1 MSPRRKSRRTDK
13 RGQVRGAQ
21 FGQSQPSTMPAP
33 DWSRTGAHNVAGV
46 TFQVAVTAGLIVA
59 ARARELPLTRVTPE
73 GFEDIDVEFSDETR
87 GLVQVKE
94 RSPTGRFGRSDF
106 ATALRAKRNVLSDPH
121 CRFVLATNAALG
133 GGLSETGWSRSLS
146 ECLAQD
152 ARCRLVELLYGSFED
167 PCEILARC
175 HLIRVEWDV
184 VEKSRVDLA
193 RILNVHPSV
202 AALVYSRLLEVI
214 TNVAVR
220 QRSSTPESAEW
231 TAPSDL
237 DALAKRVLETVNVA
251 SLDEAVHRGLIEPV
265 DFSVRSDIPVEEFV
279 AGVDVLPAHIAANL
293 DLPRPKETEALADA
307 LREHHSALLVGPSGT
322 GKSALLWRVARELAG
337 RVRPYRLLRL
347 LPDDIP
353 CLSRWIRLQE
363 PSINSPLL
371 ICADNLGRRTNEG
384 WTAFAR
390 EFIDSPGVLLLGA
403 CREEDHRPDLAVGR
417 TTIVDP
423 KLDQAL
429 AVSIGGALAERGVQ
443 TTLDIFEAFDAS
455 EGLLMEFLSLVM
467 TGRRLRQVV
476 EQQVHDRLKEDRA
489 TERDILRC
497 VATAHSVGVAIPAEV
512 LETLFPSQDLA
523 PALAL
528 LDREH
533 ILVSDSGSNWRGLHE
548 LRSTVARDYVHQFP
562 PPTMAATIRR
572 LVECLSTEDASRL
585 VELYARSDVDLEP
598 AAAAISNILRSEPL
612 SAENGERLVRA
623 LGMADAYRHA
633 RMCLRV
639 IEENRPSNLDPETV
653 LNLTYAHRFAGVSF
667 DSLTDVNPGF
677 ALLVRL
683 AGLLPDRP
691 PSLREIGVQDL
702 SSDQVL
708 AIALRATPHQAVAW
722 LESLEGSGAAG
733 NVPIQDVAEHF
744 GDAPLDV
751 FASLSATLRECSGV
765 DGITNYNDVLG
776 DFDHRMR
783 LLASGLPDC
792 IDISSRDEC
801 DGRVVTAKLLAP
813 WGDDKLNDR
822 SVEVCRLIFDLLS
835 EADIAETIV
844 VTPDGDR
851 FAIGGYEEGHK
862 RIPRKNLPRPRRV
875 ADNANVLRAGR
886 LLLASRYWT
895 EPVRLLAGTSD
906 NLLRLRSD
914 ALSWLINPHH
924 NRGRRRV
931 AVKELTSML
940 TYLARG
946 SGLPMAD
953 DDLGERHSAMEAMRE
968 AVSVIRDVAAAE
980 SPDIRDSRNLGTR
993 CRSAVGRL
1001 AEARKGNL
1009 PGLSTVGDPL
1019 PEVLD
1024 EMLTLLA
1031 EVLIARAEQRR
1042 VPSHLLH
1049 RARSESW
1056 VDVARRCV
1064 DEVAASG
1071 YRAEREAL
1079 DDAFGMPN
1087 PTWEIH
1093 RIENRQL
1100 KSPHLLTDWWVLVIS
1115 PEGGLP
1121 DLAAFLDRLDPGMA
1135 ERLAFRTFFVLGAA
1149 GGSILPVFAL
1159 TLGGSQ
1165 WLPAGDDDLLKIG
1178 DGLHAEVF
1186 GSTQLQAWD
1195 VFVGE
1200 LVEASRAASLF
1211 LLREQAALAGD
1222 RRAFE
1227 GKFDAALSAAKA
1239 CHPSLQAQANRL
1251 LRRVESELHGEG
1263 QGLAGEF
1270 YRLVVHGE
1278 QGDDVAAH
1286 IDCRFQALS
1295 IDLKGG
1301 LSGDLEY
1308 VRASQPRVGEHPE

>member
-1 MSPRRKSRRTDK
+1 MSPRKKSRRTDK
-13 RGQVRGAQ
+13 KGQDRRAKTN
-21 FGQSQPSTMPAP
+21 QSLHSTIPET

-73 GFEDIDVEFSDETR
+73 GYEDIDLEFSDETR

-94 RSPTGRFGRSDF
+94 RSPTARFGRSDF
-106 ATALRAKRNVLSDPH
+106 ATELRAKRNILSDPD
-121 CRFVLATNAALG
+121 CRFVLATNSALG
-133 GGLSETGWSRSLS
+133 GGLLETGWVRSLS
-146 ECLAQD
+146 ECLADD
-152 ARCRLVELLYGSFED
+152 ARCRLVEQLAGSFED
-167 PCEILARC
+167 PCEILTRC

-184 VEKSRVDLA
+184 VEKSRAELA
-193 RILNVHPSV
+193 RTLNIHSSV
-202 AALVYSRLLEVI
+202 AALAYSRLLEVI
-214 TNVAVR
+214 TGVAVR
-220 QRSSTPESAEW
+220 QRSATPESAEW

-237 DALAKRVLETVNVA
+237 DALAKRVLETVDVA
-251 SLDEAVHRGLIEPV
+251 SLDEAVHQGLIEPV
-265 DFSVRSDIPVEEFV
+265 DFSVRSDMSVEEFL
-279 AGVDVLPAHIAANL
+279 AGVDVMPAHIAAGL
-293 DLPRPKETEALADA
+293 DLPRPEEAKAVADA
-307 LREHHSALLVGPSGT
+307 LQKHHSALLVGPSGT

-353 CLSRWIRLQE
+353 CISRWIRLQE
-363 PSINSPLL
+363 PSMNSPLL
-371 ICADNLGRRTNEG
+371 ICADNLGRRANEG
-384 WTAFAR
+384 WTAFAK

-417 TTIVDP
+417 TTIIDP
-423 KLDQAL
+423 KLDRAL
-429 AVSIGGALAERGVQ
+429 AVSIGGTLAERRVQ
-443 TTLDIFEAFDAS
+443 TTLDVSEAFDAS
-455 EGLLMEFLSLVM
+455 EGLLMEFLSLLM

-476 EQQVHDRLKEDRA
+476 EQQVHDRLNEDRA

-512 LETLFPSQDLA
+512 LEALIPGKDLA

-533 ILVSDSGSNWRGLHE
+533 ILAADSGNNWRGLHE
-548 LRSTVARDYVHQFP
+548 LRSAVASDYVHRFP
-562 PPTMAATIRR
+562 PPTMTATIRR
-572 LVECLSTEDASRL
+572 LIECLSTEDASRL
-585 VELYARSDVDLEP
+585 VELYARSDVDLVP
-598 AAAAISNILRSEPL
+598 AATAISDILRSEPF

-623 LGMADAYRHA
+623 LAMADAYRHA

-667 DSLTDVNPGF
+667 DSLIDVNPGF

-708 AIALRATPHQAVAW
+708 AIALRATPHLAVAW

-744 GDAPLDV
+744 GDAPLAV
-751 FASLSATLRECSGV
+751 VASLAATLRECSGV
-765 DGITNYNDVLG
+765 EGTANYNDALG
-776 DFDHRMR
+776 DFSHRMR
-783 LLASGLPDC
+783 RLASGLPDC
-792 IDISSRDEC
+792 IDISSKDEC
-801 DGRVVTAKLLAP
+801 DGRVVSVKLLAP
-813 WGDDKLNDR
+813 WGDARLNDR
-822 SVEVCRLIFDLLS
+822 SVEVCRLIFDLLP

-844 VTPDGDR
+844 VTPDDDR
-851 FAIGGYEEGHK
+851 FAIGGYDEGHK

-875 ADNANVLRAGR
+875 ADNANILRAGS

-906 NLLRLRSD
+906 KLLRLRSD

-924 NRGRRRV
+924 NRGRRR
-931 AVKELTSML
+931 ATVKDLTSL
-940 TYLARG
+940 IAYLARG

-953 DDLGERHSAMEAMRE
+953 DDLGERNSAMEAMRE
-968 AVSVIRDVAAAE
+968 AVSVIRDVAVAE
-980 SPDIRDSRNLGTR
+980 SPDFRDSGNLGTR

-1001 AEARKGNL
+1001 MEARKGNL

-1019 PEVLD
+1019 PEALD

-1031 EVLIARAEQRR
+1031 EVLIARAEQRK

-1056 VDVARRCV
+1056 VDVAHRSMSA
-1064 DEVAASG
+1064 VAASG
-1071 YRAEREAL
+1071 YQAEREAL
-1079 DDAFGMPN
+1079 QDAFGMPN
-1087 PTWEIH
+1087 PTWEVH
-1093 RIENRQL
+1093 RIENRNL
-1100 KSPHLLTDWWVLVIS
+1100 KSPHSFTDWWVLVI
-1115 PEGGLP
+1115 PLEGDLP

-1135 ERLAFRTFFVLGAA
+1135 ERLAFRTYLVLGAA
-1149 GGSILPVFAL
+1149 GGSILPVCAL

-1178 DGLHAEVF
+1178 NGLHAEVF
-1186 GSTQLQAWD
+1186 RSTQLQAWD
-1195 VFVGE
+1195 AFVGE
-1200 LVEASRAASLF
+1200 LIQASRAASLF

-1222 RRAFE
+1222 QRAFD
-1227 GKFDAALSAAKA
+1227 GQFAAALSAAKA

-1251 LRRVESELHGEG
+1251 AGRVESELHGEG

-1286 IDCRFQALS
+1286 TDCRFQALL

-1301 LSGDLEY
+1301 VSGDLEY
-1308 VRASQPRVGEHPE
+1308 VRASQP